1 MATPFMG
8 CPHVSIMA
16 RAKLRKKLLIVVND
30 VKFFISHRLCLAKAA
45 KAVGYDIHVAT
56 PDYNE
61 QIGAAGFVHHTI
73 ILNRGSL
80 NPFKDVVTV
89 FSLLR
94 LYWRLKPDIVHHITV
109 KPILYGGIAARLA
122 QIPAVVNVFTGL
134 GFIFIAQSCF
144 MSLLRKMVQKGYR
157 WAFNHRNMRVIFQN
171 KEDKGYFIQ
180 ANILKEDKTVLIP
193 GSGVCMKTF
202 YPVDEPLGQLRV
214 ILASRL
220 LWHKGVGEFVEAARL
235 LKKRKV
241 KAQFILVGAID
252 AANPAAI
259 SDVQLE
265 EWEREGIIE
274 WWGERTDMP
283 KIMRE
288 AHIVCLPSYREGLS
302 RVLIEAA
309 ASGRAIVATDVPGCR
324 DVVHD
329 GENGLLVPVKDRE
342 ELALAIETL
351 IHNSS
356 LRKEM
361 GLKGRVMVEK
371 KYELKRIIK
380 QTLNVY
386 KELSGQK
393 RRKILNTN

>member
-1 MATPFMG
+1 MG

-16 RAKLRKKLLIVVND
+16 RAKLKKKLLIVVND
-30 VKFFISHRLCLAKAA
+30 VKFFISHRLHLAKAA
-45 KAVGYDIHVAT
+45 KAIGYDIHVAT

-61 QIGAAGFVHHTI
+61 KIGAAGFVHHTI
-73 ILNRGSL
+73 ILDRGSL
-80 NPFKDVVTV
+80 NPFKDVVTF

-94 LYWRLKPDIVHHITV
+94 LYWQLKPDIVHHVTV
-109 KPILYGGIAARLA
+109 KPILYGSIAARLA
-122 QIPAVVNVFTGL
+122 RIPAVVNTFTGL
-134 GFIFIAQSCF
+134 GFMFITQSCF

-157 WAFNHRNMRVIFQN
+157 WAFDHRNMRVIFQN

-180 ANILKEDKTVLIP
+180 ANILKEDKTILIS

-202 YPVDEPLGQLRV
+202 YPVDEPLEGLRV
-214 ILASRL
+214 MLASRL

-241 KAQFILVGAID
+241 NAQFILVGAID
-252 AANPAAI
+252 VANPAAI

-265 EWEREGIIE
+265 GWEKEGIIE
-274 WWGERTDMP
+274 WWGEQTDMP
-283 KIMRE
+283 QIMRE
-288 AHIVCLPSYREGLS
+288 THIVCLPSYREGLS

-324 DVVHD
+324 EVVQD
-329 GENGLLVPVKDRE
+329 GENGLLVPVKNGNA
-342 ELALAIETL
+342 LALAIETL
-351 IHNSS
+351 VQNSS

-361 GLKGRVMVEK
+361 GLKGRAMVEEEH
-371 KYELKRIIK
+371 ELKRIIQ

-386 KELSGQK
+386 EELSGQQY
-393 RRKILNTN
+393 RKILNTN